1 MFRKEEYQII
11 QDEKG
16 NFRSN
21 YRKFTVLLILS
32 FPICI
37 IAYYQKFFISFKR
50 VLSFVMIPGLG
61 KSPGEENGNPLQY
74 SCLENP
80 MDGRA
85 WWATIHGVTKSWTRL
100 SDFTHTSLIICSF
113 NLSLEH
119 IVGTKIQISIYIYVL
134 CVSS

>member
-11 QDEKG
+11 QDGKG

-21 YRKFTVLLILS
+21 YRKFTVSLILS

-37 IAYYQKFFISFKR
+37 IAHYQKFFISFKR

-61 KSPGEENGNPLQY
+61 KSPAEGNGKPLQY

-80 MDGRA
+80 MDGGT
-85 WWATIHGVTKSWTRL
+85 WWATVHGVTKSWTRL
-100 SDFTHTSLIICSF
+100 SDFTHTLIIYSF

-119 IVGTKIQISIYIYVL
+119 IVGTRIQISLYIYVL
-134 CVSS
+134 CVSSC